1 MTVQIIEV
9 IRRSEQGVTQPYIC
23 RGDNDKI
30 YFVKGIGAGRRSQIC
45 EWVAGNLGLVLGLPI
60 APFDIVE
67 VPEELME
74 LNFTLDLSDLGSGPA
89 FGSQRQEV
97 MELNVSAVDEVSEQL
112 QQDVFAFDWWIRNS
126 DRLLTEKGGNP
137 NLFWNPGDH
146 ELIVIDHNQAF
157 DAAFNPNVFN
167 ELHIFRSQ
175 RQRVFGDMLRHQDY
189 NQRFFLALNNWAEIC
204 NNLPKEWFFADV
216 EMTVPVNFSLD
227 DTYKLLEEYQKNGF
241 WTVP

>member
-1 MTVQIIEV
+1 MTVQIVEV
-9 IRRSEQGVTQPYIC
+9 IRRSEQGITQPYIC
-23 RGDNDKI
+23 RGDNDKV
-30 YFVKGIGAGRRSQIC
+30 YFVKGIGAGRRSQLC
-45 EWVAGNLGLVLGLPI
+45 EWIAGNLGLALGLPI

-74 LNFTLDLSDLGSGPA
+74 LNFTLNLSDLGSGPA

-97 MELNVSAVDEVSEQL
+97 MELNVSGVDEVSELL

-137 NLFWNPGDH
+137 NLFWNPRDQ

-157 DAAFNPNVFN
+157 DAAFNPDVFN

-175 RQRVFGDMLRHQDY
+175 RHRVFGDMLCHQDY
-189 NQRFFLALNNWAEIC
+189 NRRFTLALNNWPEIC
-204 NNLPKEWFFADV
+204 NGLPKEWFFADA
-216 EMTVPVNFSLD
+216 EMTVPVNFSLGD
-227 DTYKLLEEYQKNGF
+227 AYKLLEEYKKDGF

>member
-1 MTVQIIEV
+1 MTIQIVEV
-9 IRRSEQGVTQPYIC
+9 IRRSEQGITQPYIC
-23 RGDNDKI
+23 RGDNDKV

-45 EWVAGNLGLVLGLPI
+45 EWIAGNLGLALGLPI

-67 VPEELME
+67 IPEELME
-74 LNFTLDLSDLGSGPA
+74 FKFTLNLSDLGSGPA

-112 QQDVFAFDWWIRNS
+112 QQDVLAFDWWIRNS

-137 NLFWNPGDH
+137 NLFWNPGDQ

-175 RQRVFGDMLRHQDY
+175 RYRVFGDMLRHQDY
-189 NQRFFLALNNWAEIC
+189 NRRFSLALNNWPEIC

-216 EMTVPVNFSLD
+216 EMTVPSNFSLD
-227 DTYKLLEEYQKNGF
+227 DTYNLLEEYKKDGF

>member
-1 MTVQIIEV
+1 MTVQIVEV
-9 IRRSEQGVTQPYIC
+9 IRRSEQGITLPYIC
-23 RGDNDKI
+23 RGDNDKV

-45 EWVAGNLGLVLGLPI
+45 EWIAGNLGLALGLPI

-74 LNFTLDLSDLGSGPA
+74 LNFTLNLADLGSGPA

-97 MELNVSAVDEVSEQL
+97 MELNVSAVNEVSEQL
-112 QQDVFAFDWWIRNS
+112 QQDVLAFDWWIRNG

-137 NLFWNPGDH
+137 NLFWNPGDQ

-157 DAAFNPNVFN
+157 DAAFDPNAFN

-175 RQRVFGDMLRHQDY
+175 RHRVFGDMLLRQDY
-189 NQRFFLALNNWAEIC
+189 NQRFALALNNWPVIR
-204 NNLPKEWFFADV
+204 NSLPNEWFFADV
-216 EMTVPVNFSLD
+216 EMTVPVDFSLD
-227 DTYKLLEEYQKNGF
+227 DTYKLLEEYKKDGF
-241 WTVP
+241 WTAP